1 MSGDAKSRS
10 KTKQFIGD
18 GKRIVMRTNSDSLL
32 VIGSGNVVK
41 IERNDG
47 DIQVVGDGCRVSV
60 TTGSGSI
67 KYTGDG
73 GRLHTGSMD
82 LSKIT
87 YRGDGGKIIS
97 SDGTTKRYEENCVK
111 SKHSSDKEKVKPKSE
126 TKVVGGNVYVS
137 NASNCQIKIPSLKKV
152 TSCIQISVPKIQ
164 VVTYKENDVDDGI
177 ILK

>member
-1 MSGDAKSRS
+1 MVIPMSGDAKSRS
-10 KTKQFIGD
+10 KTTQFIGD

-32 VIGSGNVVK
+32 VIGSGNVVN

-87 YRGDGGKIIS
+87 YKGDGGKIIR
-97 SDGTTKRYEENCVK
+97 SDGTTKSYEENCFK
-111 SKHSSDKEKVKPKSE
+111 SKQATGKEKTKPKSE
-126 TKVVGGNVYVS
+126 AKVVKGNVYVS
-137 NASNCQIKIPSLKKV
+137 NTSNCQIKIPSTKKG
-152 TSCIQISVPKIQ
+152 TSCMQISVPKIL
-164 VVTYKENDVDDGI
+164 VVTYKT
-177 ILK
+177 K